1 MIGRLSRSRADG
13 RPHRPRPPAEGV
25 WGALLGGLAY
35 LLRRRRRIRPTR
47 EGWVFL
53 GAALA
58 VALAALNTGNNL
70 LYLVFATQLSM
81 IALSGVLSEL
91 SVQQLRLRRRLG
103 SRLFAEVTSSGTW
116 TVQNP
121 RKRLPSLAI
130 TVSETPGR
138 DASLKSRGATQVPV
152 LPPQGQ
158 SELRGEW
165 VFAVRGI
172 HKLDAV
178 RVATTWPFGIFEKYY
193 EVAAPL
199 EVLVHPR
206 PAWDAPAVAAPRGSD
221 DEGTASRRG
230 GDGTSMGL
238 KDHREGDD
246 PRRVHWRTSA
256 RRGRLVSVE
265 RAEHHGGEV
274 RIDVAVPT
282 ASVLKERVAEF
293 EASLSQATAQVLQA
307 ERGAREVLLSL
318 PGRPLMR
325 TGGSD
330 YGPVLTAL
338 ALAELPESSL

>member
-1 MIGRLSRSRADG
+1 MIGRRSRSRADG
-13 RPHRPRPPAEGV
+13 RPHRPRPLAEGV
-25 WGALLGGLAY
+25 WGSLRGGITY

-91 SVQQLRLRRRLG
+91 SVQQLLIRRRLVG
-103 SRLFAEVTSSGTW
+103 RLFAEVPCSGIW
-116 TVQNP
+116 AAQNP

-130 TVSETPGR
+130 TVSEAPGR
-138 DASLKSRGATQVPV
+138 DSSLESRGTAQMPV
-152 LPPQGQ
+152 LPPQSL
-158 SELRGEW
+158 SEVPGEW
-165 VFAVRGI
+165 VFTARGI

-206 PAWDAPAVAAPRGSD
+206 PARDAPAVTAPRGRD
-221 DEGTASRRG
+221 DEGRASQRAG
-230 GDGTSMGL
+230 EGTFSGL

-246 PRRVHWRTSA
+246 PRRVHGRPSA
-256 RRGRLVSVE
+256 RRGRRVAVE
-265 RAEHHGGEV
+265 RAEHPGGEV

-282 ASVLKERVAEF
+282 GSDLEARAAEF
-293 EASLSQATAQVLQA
+293 EALLSQATAQVLDA
-307 ERGAREVLLSL
+307 ERGAQEVCLSL
-318 PGRPLMR
+318 PGRPPVR
-325 TGGSD
+325 TGGGD
-330 YGPVLTAL
+330 YGVVLTAL
-338 ALAELPESSL
+338 ALAELPEASL